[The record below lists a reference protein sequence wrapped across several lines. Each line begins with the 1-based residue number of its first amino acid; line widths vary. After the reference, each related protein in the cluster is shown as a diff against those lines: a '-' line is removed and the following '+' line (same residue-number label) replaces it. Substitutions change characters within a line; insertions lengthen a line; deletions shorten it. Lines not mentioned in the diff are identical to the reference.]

1 MTVYYLESSAL
12 VKRYKSETGS
22 DFVEELFEGK
32 VAGELFVTSYLSV
45 LEVNT
50 VAARLLKAK
59 LLERRQYEQLVA
71 SFAQDI
77 SAYALVVVPVI
88 NTLVHESLERLPDC
102 PLRTA
107 DALQF
112 STAIRAKRG
121 AGDQPF
127 YLVSADKE
135 LGETC
140 ASQGL
145 GILDPELP
153 IAFEHL
159 RALR

>member
-12 VKRYKSETGS
+12 VKRYKSEIGS
-22 DFVEELFEGK
+22 DFVEELFDGK
-32 VAGELFVTSYLSV
+32 TDDEVFVTSYLSV

-50 VAARLLKAK
+50 VAARLLKAGQ
-59 LLERRQYEQLVA
+59 LQRTQYDQLIA

-77 SAYALVVVPVI
+77 SSYDVVVLPII
-88 NTLVHESLERLPDC
+88 NTLVQESLDRLPDY

-112 STAIRAKRG
+112 ATAIRTG
-121 AGDQPF
+121 HGSGEQP
-127 YLVSADKE
+127 YRMVSADRE
-135 LGETC
+135 LGEAC
-140 ASQGL
+140 RRHGL
-145 GILDPELP
+145 EILDPELP
-153 IAFEHL
+153 NALELL

>member
-1 MTVYYLESSAL
+1 MTVYYIESSAL

-22 DFVEELFEGK
+22 DFVEELFESK
-32 VAGELFVTSYLSV
+32 VGGELFVTSYLSV

-59 LLERRQYEQLVA
+59 QIEKRQYEQLVA
-71 SFAQDI
+71 SFARDI
-77 SAYALVVVPVI
+77 SAYDLVVVPVI
-88 NTLVHESLERLPDC
+88 NTLVHEALERLPDC
-102 PLRTA
+102 ALRTA

-112 STAIRAKRG
+112 STVIRAKRG

-127 YLVSADKE
+127 FVVSADKE
-135 LGETC
+135 VGQTC
-140 ASQGL
+140 ESQGL

-153 IAFEHL
+153 VALEHL